1 MPAAVPVIDLG
12 PWFSGDAAARAEV
25 AAQVDAALR
34 SVGFFLI
41 AGHGVPDE
49 LRMRV
54 RSAARTFFAL
64 PRAAKQQYAV
74 TVAGRGWLPTGVEGN
89 AYAEGTETPPDLKE
103 SFAVGADQPTGDP
116 AADGYWFQ
124 PNVYPAEVP
133 GLRPAV
139 VSYLARMR
147 SLADELLVIC
157 AAGLGLPDDFFTRH
171 TGHATHTMN
180 INWYPPMTVAGQ
192 PEPGQFRIG
201 PHTDFGT
208 VTILDRE
215 PGRGGLQ
222 VWTAAGGW
230 EYVPYHP
237 GTLTINAGDLLARWS
252 GGRWMSNRHRVLPPQ
267 AEAPD
272 EDLVSLVYFYEANH
286 DAVIESLRPPLGQR
300 TGYPPVVSGEFIKQR
315 LDAITLG

>member
-1 MPAAVPVIDLG
+1 MPAAVPVIDLA
-12 PWFSGDAAARAEV
+12 PWFSGDAAARADV
-25 AAQVDAALR
+25 AAQVDDALR

-54 RSAARTFFAL
+54 RSGARAFFAL

-89 AYAEGTETPPDLKE
+89 GYAEGTETPPDLKE

-133 GLRPAV
+133 GLQPAV
-139 VSYLARMR
+139 VDYLARMR
-147 SLADELLVIC
+147 ELADELLVLC
-157 AAGLGLPDDFFTRH
+157 AAALGLDRDFFTRH
-171 TGHATHTMN
+171 TRHATHTMN
-180 INWYPPMTVAGQ
+180 INWYPPMAVAGE

-222 VWTAAGGW
+222 VWTAADGW
-230 EYVPYHP
+230 EHVPFHP
-237 GTLTINAGDLLARWS
+237 GTFTVNAGDLLARWS
-252 GGRWMSNRHRVLPPQ
+252 GARWKSNRHRVLPPQ

-272 EDLVSLVYFYEANH
+272 EDLVSLVYFYEADH
-286 DAVIESLRPPLGQR
+286 DAVIESLRPPVGQR
-300 TGYPPVVSGEFIKQR
+300 SDYAPVVSGQFIKER